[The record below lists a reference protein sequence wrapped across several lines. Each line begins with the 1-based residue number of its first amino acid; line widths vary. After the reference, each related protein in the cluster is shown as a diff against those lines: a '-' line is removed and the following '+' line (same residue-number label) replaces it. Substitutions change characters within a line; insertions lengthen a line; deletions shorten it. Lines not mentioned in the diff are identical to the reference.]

1 MAYKD
6 YYNFNY
12 QEDPSESESPRQGP
26 VPSQSA
32 SVSPEMWR
40 QINKWEGSQMKY
52 NAPISQVIDEVN
64 SKSRVLGRMPQ
75 SVQDGVVSFRYN
87 TSPRT
92 VGPGYYG
99 LLDKVYNA
107 RDEQEFQNYA
117 NQLLRS
123 TVAAADK
130 TMSGLR
136 NRRSAERY
144 EIAKGLASIAQN
156 RGFNFQYNPDG
167 LFRVKNPSINYEMDH
182 RNAFVN
188 QVHNPFVMSYQQ
200 GLDPQFRQ
208 EELEG
213 KIPRN
218 IK

>member
-1 MAYKD
+1 
-6 YYNFNY
+6 
-12 QEDPSESESPRQGP
+12 
-26 VPSQSA
+26 
-32 SVSPEMWR
+32 
-40 QINKWEGSQMKY
+40 MKY
-52 NAPISQVIDEVN
+52 NAPISQITDEVN

-99 LLDKVYNA
+99 LLDKVYRA
-107 RDEQEFQNYA
+107 QDEQEFQNYA

-136 NRRSAERY
+136 NRRSVERN
-144 EIAKGLASIAQN
+144 EIAQGLADIAKS

-167 LFRVKNPSINYEMDH
+167 LFGVKNPSINYEMDH
-182 RNAFVN
+182 KNAFVN

-213 KIPRN
+213 SVPIN